1 MASLI
6 IVRASDGGARSFTH
20 SGCAGAALGRR
31 SRSFAHSSGFT
42 SVLLPRN
49 VPRRDRPTPGLHI
62 PPGGNAQGKAPPTV
76 QHPLHRGG
84 GGGSGWL
91 QGAQMWPC
99 PVLGHSLV
107 TTHGRSGSGLPAW
120 EWSPG
125 LVAKRR
131 CCSCCH
137 GSFFPGGVAG
147 MGSGAVPA
155 HSLLFHNCSLAH
167 VCTQGRTEGCMGE
180 LPSASPSGR
189 WIWEPGWTCSCWV

>member
-1 MASLI
+1 MPGVSPTAA
-6 IVRASDGGARSFTH
+6 VRALLSAAARGRLLTAVGSPPSCCQETCLGGTDQPQGCISHLGATPREKRPPPCSIPFTE
-20 SGCAGAALGRR
+20 
-31 SRSFAHSSGFT
+31 
-42 SVLLPRN
+42 
-49 VPRRDRPTPGLHI
+49 
-62 PPGGNAQGKAPPTV
+62 
-76 QHPLHRGG
+76 GG